1 MRAVEVRRE
10 NNYILTS
17 SDADNRVSA
26 TNLTP
31 MHRHFLTVLE
41 YAFDYAMNYNF

>member
-1 MRAVEVRRE
+1 MCAVEVGRE

-31 MHRHFLTVLE
+31 MHHRFLTALE
-41 YAFDYAMNYNF
+41 YAFDYVMNYNF